1 MATKKCP
8 KCGEENP
15 AEAVMCWACYTPLA
29 GGAAAVAGGGLVTP
43 RGGAAAV
50 TPAGTAAAQEEG
62 KSAVDPKIFIVV
74 GLLIGAAII
83 GSFTTG
89 IIGGG
94 GSSAAS
100 TAPDV
105 TQVEGGTTGEMPP
118 VIQPAPPQAPP
129 QAPVFPPV
137 QDTTGQTTVV
147 PQTKV
152 VVPPDPRQSVGT
164 MGIVLNS
171 PNITPRQALA
181 LAKFQK
187 QSFEAGGKWKGMQV
201 VVFNNQEAA
210 ATFRK
215 YQAQRQGAP
224 LTATQYQELAGQ
236 GLWDNVPAYYETRG
250 KSEFPYMPSAS
261 PKNWWMGRR

>member
-29 GGAAAVAGGGLVTP
+29 GGAAAAAGGGLVTP

-50 TPAGTAAAQEEG
+50 TPAGTAAAQEEQ
-62 KSAVDPKIFIVV
+62 KSSVDPKIFIVV
-74 GLLIGAAII
+74 GLLVGAAVI

-89 IIGGG
+89 IIGG
-94 GSSAAS
+94 SSAPV

-105 TQVEGGTTGEMPP
+105 AQVEGGEM
-118 VIQPAPPQAPP
+118 VDTIPAPPMR
-129 QAPVFPPV
+129 APVVQPPV
-137 QDTTGQTTVV
+137 FAPVPDSTGQNQVA

-152 VVPPDPRQSVGT
+152 VVPPDPRQPVGT

-171 PNITPRQALA
+171 PNVSTRQALA
-181 LAKFQK
+181 LAKFAK
-187 QSFEAGGKWKGMQV
+187 QQFEPGGKWKGMQV
-201 VVFNNQEAA
+201 LVFSNQEAA

-215 YQAQRQGAP
+215 YQAQRRGAP
-224 LTATQYQELAGQ
+224 LTASQYQELADQ

-250 KSEFPYMPSAS
+250 KSEFPYSPSAS
-261 PKNWWMGRR
+261 PKNWWAGRR